1 MNITQK
7 LKEPSTWAGLGTLAG
22 LIGWQTSPDLFGAIG
37 QIIIAAIGLFE
48 IVRRERR

>member
-22 LIGWQTSPDLFGAIG
+22 LVGWQTSPDLFGALS
-37 QIIIAAIGLFE
+37 QLIIAAIGLFE